1 MSICKWTDDKIMVQL
16 MSLKWTN
23 MKVNRWQNN
32 GATNVIEVSICKWT
46 DDKIMVQLMSLK
58 CQYVSEQIEQND
70 KIMVQLM
77 SLKCQYVSEQ
87 MTK

>member
-1 MSICKWTDDKIMVQL
+1 M
-16 MSLKWTN
+16 
-23 MKVNRWQNN
+23 
-32 GATNVIEVSICKWT
+32 SICKWT

-58 CQYVSEQIEQND
+58 CQYDKISEQIEQND

>member
-1 MSICKWTDDKIMVQL
+1 MNRWQNNGATNVIEVSICKWTDDKIMVQL
-16 MSLKWTN
+16 MSLKWPIW
-23 MKVNRWQNN
+23 KWVNRWQNN

-58 CQYVSEQIEQND
+58 CQYVSEQ
-70 KIMVQLM
+70 
-77 SLKCQYVSEQ
+77 

>member
-16 MSLKWTN
+16 MSLKCQCN
-23 MKVNRWQNN
+23 ESD
-32 GATNVIEVSICKWT
+32 ATDDKIMVQLMSLTKVSICKWT

-58 CQYVSEQIEQND
+58 CQYVSEQ
-70 KIMVQLM
+70 
-77 SLKCQYVSEQ
+77 

>member
-1 MSICKWTDDKIMVQL
+1 
-16 MSLKWTN
+16 

-46 DDKIMVQLMSLK
+46 DDKIMVQQCHWMSICK
-58 CQYVSEQIEQND
+58 WTDD

-77 SLKCQYVSEQ
+77 SMKCQYVSEQ

>member
-1 MSICKWTDDKIMVQL
+1 MYVNRWQNDGASNVIEVSIWKWTDDKIMVQL
-16 MSLKWTN
+16 MSLKCQY
-23 MKVNRWQNN
+23 VIWQNKWTKMTKWTD

-58 CQYVSEQIEQND
+58 CQYVSEQ
-70 KIMVQLM
+70 
-77 SLKCQYVSEQ
+77 